1 MKDTAAAALLYVSRV
16 TAAKRFLPAY
26 RLLADTV
33 EKLKN
38 EMTAKF
44 RGTHVE
50 ADLAQRGAL

>member
-1 MKDTAAAALLYVSRV
+1 MQIAASNV
-16 TAAKRFLPAY
+16 RFGG
-26 RLLADTV
+26 DTV

-44 RGTHVE
+44 RETPVE